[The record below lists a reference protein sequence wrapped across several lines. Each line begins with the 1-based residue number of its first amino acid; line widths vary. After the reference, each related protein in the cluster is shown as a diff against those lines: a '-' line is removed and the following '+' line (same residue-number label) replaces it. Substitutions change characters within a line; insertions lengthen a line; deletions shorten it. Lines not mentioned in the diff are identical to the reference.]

1 MIRKGGASVVRELL
15 FQKQH
20 LSLTHQLRKNNKGS
34 LALEVV
40 VGCFVFLIVLCFLVD
55 VTMLGWRFA
64 VVSQTNS
71 YIARTVGLQ
80 GGVLSSAPDGFPG
93 GNAAYVSTSEL
104 ANNIAKN
111 FKSGGI
117 ENGEY
122 TVTING
128 VPLGSGVKV
137 DYREYLHVET
147 KVKYKWAMVS
157 NFIPGNIENW
167 ISSKRSV
174 MSEFKYRYDYWIGE

>member
-1 MIRKGGASVVRELL
+1 MKQPSLREQYKKLTQRFRKD
-15 FQKQH
+15 K
-20 LSLTHQLRKNNKGS
+20 KGS
-34 LALEVV
+34 LAIEVV
-40 VGCFVFLIVLCFLVD
+40 IGCFVFLIVLCFLTD
-55 VTMLGWRFA
+55 ITLLGWRFA

-93 GNAAYVSTSEL
+93 GNAAYISKSEL
-104 ANNIAKN
+104 ASNIAAN
-111 FKSGGI
+111 FEKAGI
-117 ENGEY
+117 QSGEY

-128 VPLGSGVKV
+128 SPLSSGAKI
-137 DYREYLHVET
+137 DYREQINIET

-174 MSEFKYRYDYWIGE
+174 LSEFKYRYDYWTGE